1 MKQARRRGLFLLL
14 SASVMGCASYNAMWN
29 AQRHANDARRLAEL
43 GQQAEARA
51 AWAQAATKAAGV
63 QSDKALALRVEA
75 LAYSGACQDIAEPL
89 SRARALTDRAL
100 LERIDLADAECAIM
114 SGDAGR
120 ADAALARPL
129 SSRNAE
135 RQSRAEYAAARAALL
150 RQDYD
155 AATAHFNRSR
165 EPGVTGRALVA
176 AQWARVARAT
186 SRNDLQPIIVE
197 LNRLLHTVSGT
208 DEAARTVAAL
218 TALVAMPETPTARFR
233 AAEVARDSLQAPA
246 LAGHLFLDAAS
257 DTASLFAPK
266 ALIAAL
272 PLLPEQHDSIV
283 QVLDSRYASS
293 PYTRAFHGE
302 ASVAYAAAEDS
313 LARELGV
320 ANASNAS
327 IPARTRADAPSTG
340 PRGPKLP

>member
-1 MKQARRRGLFLLL
+1 MTRVLLL
-14 SASVMGCASYNAMWN
+14 SVSLAGCASYNAMWN
-29 AQRHANDARRLAEL
+29 AQRHANDARRLAQL

-51 AWAQAATKAAGV
+51 AWAQAATKAAAV
-63 QSDKALALRVEA
+63 HSDKALALRVEG
-75 LAYSGACQDIAEPL
+75 LAYSGACQDVTEPL
-89 SRARALTDRAL
+89 GRARALTDRAL
-100 LERIDLADAECAIM
+100 LERIDLADAECAIIG
-114 SGDAGR
+114 GDAAR

-129 SSRNAE
+129 TSRSAE

-155 AATAHFNRSR
+155 AAAAHFNRSR
-165 EPGVTGRALVA
+165 EPGVRGRALVA
-176 AQWARVARAT
+176 EQWARIARA
-186 SRNDLQPIIVE
+186 SGRDDLQPIIVE

-208 DEAARTVAAL
+208 EEAARTVEVL
-218 TALVAMPETPTARFR
+218 TAVVAMPGTPAARFR
-233 AAEVARDSLQAPA
+233 AAEVARDSLQAHA
-246 LAGHLFLDAAS
+246 LAGHLFLEAAR

-272 PLLPEQHDSIV
+272 ALLPERRDSIAR
-283 QVLDSRYASS
+283 VLESRYASS

-320 ANASNAS
+320 ANASN
-327 IPARTRADAPSTG
+327 IPILTRSRADAPSTG